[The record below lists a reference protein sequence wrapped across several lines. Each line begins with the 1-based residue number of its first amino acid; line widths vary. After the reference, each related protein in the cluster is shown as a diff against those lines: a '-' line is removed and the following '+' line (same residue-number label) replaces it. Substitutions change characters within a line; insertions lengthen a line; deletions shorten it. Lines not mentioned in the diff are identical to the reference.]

1 LFSPANF
8 GGSNAACSWHKAFA
22 TACFAAFRFVLEKLW
37 LAFVSLY
44 KNWPPGPINSKMRK
58 DSVTAQRQRMNFVE
72 A

>member
-1 LFSPANF
+1 VLFPSAVRNF
-8 GGSNAACSWHKAFA
+8 WRLRSS
-22 TACFAAFRFVLEKLW
+22 CFAAFWLVLEKLS

-58 DSVTAQRQRMNFVE
+58 DSVTAQRQRMNFGE